1 MKPGPVTRGSREILS
16 QTKYFKPQFGFGMAA
31 HSVSWGLPLPQPAHE
46 GRVASSRCATI
57 DQASTDP
64 MKRRWPK
71 IVVRVLLVVVG
82 VPAALLGAILAWGYF
97 ADSTN
102 GSMVSSGVTRRY
114 LLYVPKSYHQA
125 RPAALVISLHPA
137 ATWGAF
143 ERNIS
148 RWNELAEQY
157 GFIVV
162 YPNGSGAFFGGFSA
176 GAHVWPAGPHSL
188 PRDARFI
195 SELIDKLERDYNIDP
210 KRIYVDGMS
219 NGGGMAFALSCE
231 IPDRIA
237 AVGVVAGAIEGD
249 RNCRDPRPVPTIVF
263 HGTADKFA
271 VYEGGKSAVAPVVL
285 ANIPHWVRQ
294 VAQRNQ
300 CQAEGKESRL
310 SASVRRLVYSG
321 CAKNADV
328 VFYTIKGGGHTW
340 PGGKHLPEWI
350 AGRTTDEI
358 SASRLMWAFY
368 QQHPLSTR

>member
-1 MKPGPVTRGSREILS
+1 
-16 QTKYFKPQFGFGMAA
+16 
-31 HSVSWGLPLPQPAHE
+31 
-46 GRVASSRCATI
+46 
-57 DQASTDP
+57 
-64 MKRRWPK
+64 MKRRWLK
-71 IVVRVLLVVVG
+71 VVVRGLLIVIGVPVLLI
-82 VPAALLGAILAWGYF
+82 AAILAWGYF
-97 ADSTN
+97 ADKTN
-102 GSMVSSGVTRRY
+102 GSITSSGISRRY
-114 LLYVPKSYHQA
+114 LLYVPGSYD
-125 RPAALVISLHPA
+125 RNKPAALVISLHPA

-148 RWNELAEQY
+148 GWNELAEQY

-176 GAHVWPAGPHSL
+176 GAHVWPAGPLSL

-195 SELIDKLERDYNIDP
+195 SELIDRLERDYNIDP

-237 AVGVVAGAIEGD
+237 AVGVVAGAQGSEWK
-249 RNCRDPRPVPTIVF
+249 CRDSRPVPMIVF

-271 VYEGGKSAVAPVVL
+271 AYMGGKSPIAPRPF
-285 ANIPHWVRQ
+285 ASIPDWVRQ

-300 CQAEGKESRL
+300 CQAEGKETRL

-321 CAKNADV
+321 CDHNADV
-328 VFYTIKGGGHTW
+328 VFYTIEGGGHTW